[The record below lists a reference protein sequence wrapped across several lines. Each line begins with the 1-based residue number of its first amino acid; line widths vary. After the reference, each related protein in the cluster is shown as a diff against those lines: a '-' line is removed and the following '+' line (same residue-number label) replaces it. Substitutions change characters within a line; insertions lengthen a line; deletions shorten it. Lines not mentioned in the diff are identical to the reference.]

1 MSLRANTTV
10 TPYDSYEVSLV
21 YTYEDEHG
29 DRYCVTDRLDEPDNP
44 HTCADT
50 FWSIYGITAG
60 IREHIG
66 DFVDRDSALLVV
78 ARITGVLLV
87 DVHEADT
94 SHIIH
99 SARLQ

>member
-1 MSLRANTTV
+1 MVRIENTTV

-29 DRYCVTDRLDEPDNP
+29 DRYCPRR
-44 HTCADT
+44 CA

-99 SARLQ
+99 VPTTLNPEVKP